1 MIPLISIIKDPLG
14 GWLALAFILVFVI
27 KMILAL
33 VGGEVEGAD
42 MDVDTDVDGGLDGG
56 VDDVNTDG
64 FGFSAADIFSL
75 KGFLN
80 FGVGFTSSWALFGL
94 KGWYAGLAVL
104 VGIVSFFILLFAYR
118 ACMKLES
125 KTVHETPQDMM
136 GRVGTVYLANDKTII
151 LQIEKDGRIVEL
163 LTRPDNGFTAEDFKT
178 GDYAWISRVTPPAVL
193 YCSPYN
199 TEEKESK

>member
-14 GWLALAFILVFVI
+14 GWLALAFILVFAI
-27 KMILAL
+27 KMVLAL
-33 VGGEVEGAD
+33 IGGEVEGAD
-42 MDVDTDVDGGLDGG
+42 VDTDVD
-56 VDDVNTDG
+56 VDVDADVNTDG

-94 KGWYAGLAVL
+94 KGWYAGLAVF
-104 VGIVSFFILLFAYR
+104 VGLVSFVILLLAYR

-163 LTRPDNGFTAEDFKT
+163 LTRPDSGFTAEDFKT
-178 GDYAWISRVTPPAVL
+178 GDYAWISRVTPPAAL